1 MLAAANLADRLSVDV
16 QGAQS
21 LKAQAASGD
30 PEALRSAARQFEAMV
45 VQIMLKTM
53 RETSFAADGDVLGES
68 QGLKLYRDLLDQ
80 QWAQK
85 MSAGKGLGFAE
96 MMVKAM
102 AARDGAATPEEMA
115 RLAQPEGADA
125 VANPVPA
132 PVLDAAPAAG
142 PPATGAVPAA
152 NPVSG
157 SVQAAGSTPPPIPGD
172 YRQAFLD
179 HLRPHAEQVAAETG
193 LPARFILAHAAL
205 ETGWGRHEIRN
216 ADGSSSHNLFG
227 IKAGRGWSGDVAQ
240 QETTEYQYGIP
251 VRKTEPF
258 RAYGSYTEAL
268 RDYAGLLG
276 KRFQGAYRAGTD
288 AVAFAQGLADGGYA
302 TDPNYAGK
310 IKGVI
315 ASVAALE
322 A

>member
-45 VQIMLKTM
+45 VQTMLKTM
-53 RETSFAADGDVLGES
+53 RETSFAPDGDVLGES
-68 QGLKLYRDLLDQ
+68 QGLKMYRELLDQ

-85 MSAGKGLGFAE
+85 MVAGRGFGFAE

-102 AARDGAATPEEMA
+102 EARNKAATPEEMA
-115 RLAQPEGADA
+115 RLALPEGENTAGSS
-125 VANPVPA
+125 VPA
-132 PVLDAAPAAG
+132 PAVERALV
-142 PPATGAVPAA
+142 VPAA
-152 NPVSG
+152 AVEP
-157 SVQAAGSTPPPIPGD
+157 AAIPPGIAKATEASPSPAQND

-179 HLRPHAEQVAAETG
+179 RLRPHAEQVAAETG

-216 ADGSSSHNLFG
+216 ADGTTSHNLFG
-227 IKAGRGWSGDVAQ
+227 IKAGRSWTGGVAQ

-251 VRKTEPF
+251 VRKSEPF
-258 RAYGSYTEAL
+258 RSYGSYTESL

-276 KRFQGAYRAGTD
+276 KRYQGAYRAPD

>member
-1 MLAAANLADRLSVDV
+1 MFAAANLADRLSVDV

-45 VQIMLKTM
+45 VQTMLKTM
-53 RETSFAADGDVLGES
+53 RETSFAPDGDVLGES
-68 QGLKLYRDLLDQ
+68 QGLKMYRELLDQ

-85 MSAGKGLGFAE
+85 MVTGKGFGFAE

-102 AARDGAATPEEMA
+102 EARNKAVTPEEMA
-115 RLAQPEGADA
+115 RLALPEGDNGTG
-125 VANPVPA
+125 NPVPA
-132 PVLDAAPAAG
+132 PAVEAAP
-142 PPATGAVPAA
+142 AVPAA
-152 NPVSG
+152 AVAPAASLESG
-157 SVQAAGSTPPPIPGD
+157 SAKAAAPSPSPAQND

-179 HLRPHAEQVAAETG
+179 RLRPHAERVAAETG
-193 LPARFILAHAAL
+193 LPAQFILAHAAL

-227 IKAGRGWSGDVAQ
+227 IKAGRGWSAVVAQ
-240 QETTEYQYGIP
+240 HVTTEHQYVIP
-251 VRKTEPF
+251 LRKTEPF
-258 RAYGSYTEAL
+258 RAYGSDTEAL
-268 RDYAGLLG
+268 RDYADLLG
-276 KRFQGAYRAGTD
+276 KRYQGAYRAPD